1 MRSKSGHGRQT
12 LLTVTILLKA
22 QLVGKGPPDITVLRC
37 AENKFQGL
45 ILLLKPTSSSN
56 YFLFHSF
63 EPLPVASI
71 SQEAR
76 CLIKNLDEVQ
86 AESGTRSCLP
96 LGHLLPPLSSKDG
109 LLKAGDIP
117 ETRQC
122 PARGR
127 RSVIIA

>member
-1 MRSKSGHGRQT
+1 M
-12 LLTVTILLKA
+12 
-22 QLVGKGPPDITVLRC
+22 
-37 AENKFQGL
+37 

-96 LGHLLPPLSSKDG
+96 SGHLLPPLSSEDG

-117 ETRQC
+117 VYVC
-122 PARGR
+122 HSFLP
-127 RSVIIA
+127 RSKHLLVSGLQSSFMVIMEPKKIKSVTVSIVSPSIQHEAMGLDAIILDF